1 MLPNSIINQESTY
14 QEVGPRGRSKFRQ
27 SQMLDSNIHK
37 WLTQLEMYHMTIG
50 DLRPRDI
57 ISFEM

>member
-1 MLPNSIINQESTY
+1 MLTNSIINQVSRD
-14 QEVGPRGRSKFRQ
+14 QDVGPRGRSEIQQ
-27 SQMLDSNIHK
+27 SQMMDSNIHK

>member
-1 MLPNSIINQESTY
+1 MLTNSMIIQVSRD
-14 QEVGPRGRSKFRQ
+14 QDVGPRGRSKIQQ
-27 SQMLDSNIHK
+27 SQMMDSNIHK